1 MKTPKPILLDGGMGR
16 ELKRVGAPFRQPE
29 WSALALIEA
38 PETVVE
44 VHRRFVASGCDIIT
58 TNNYAVVPFHLG
70 DARFELEGEALS
82 ELAARLARE
91 AATGDVRVAGSLPP
105 LSGSYRP
112 DLYDVERAATLY
124 PRIIAAMAP
133 HVDLW
138 IAETVSC
145 LDEAGAICAALTARD
160 KPLWL
165 SFTVDDALDNGARL
179 RSGESIESACA
190 LAQQHKVDTVL
201 FNCSVPEAIGAAI
214 ALVQQLDTDLS
225 AYGGYANAFTPRPKD
240 TEANAVTAALR
251 DEITP
256 TAYADMVMQWVDYGA
271 RVVGGCCGVGPDH
284 IAALRTRL
292 G

>member
-1 MKTPKPILLDGGMGR
+1 
-16 ELKRVGAPFRQPE
+16 
-29 WSALALIEA
+29 
-38 PETVVE
+38 
-44 VHRRFVASGCDIIT
+44 
-58 TNNYAVVPFHLG
+58 
-70 DARFELEGEALS
+70 
-82 ELAARLARE
+82 
-91 AATGDVRVAGSLPP
+91 
-105 LSGSYRP
+105 
-112 DLYDVERAATLY
+112 
-124 PRIIAAMAP
+124 
-133 HVDLW
+133 
-138 IAETVSC
+138 
-145 LDEAGAICAALTARD
+145 
-160 KPLWL
+160 L

-190 LAQQHKVDTVL
+190 LA
-201 FNCSVPEAIGAAI
+201 
-214 ALVQQLDTDLS
+214 S